1 MIAGVAAFYLSAHAA
16 EAPSPSSA
24 VPPPAATPN
33 ITAEFQKLN
42 PGQRGAIEKELS
54 KTGGA
59 LTPEAIE
66 TLRKKPE
73 FKGLKPEEIIKGRE
87 LLNKD
92 KEEPTG
98 KAQVKKEAKE
108 GREDGWQSL
117 FDRYFASDPDANLT
131 ARLKPF
137 GYELFTDSAL
147 TPPQD
152 LPVASDYMIGPGDEI
167 NVLLWGRINEQYLL
181 TVSRDGSIQ
190 FPNIG
195 PLSVA
200 GMTFDEMKRYI
211 SGQAKKIIGAE
222 INLTMG
228 RLRSIQVFVLG
239 EVKKP
244 GAYSVSAM
252 ATLTNALMASGG
264 PTFIGSLRRVELKRT
279 SKTPAVMDFYDLLLK
294 GNKSK
299 DLRLQNGDVLFVPT
313 VGPLVGIAGNVRR
326 PAVYELKDSTTLSDA
341 FELAGGI
348 IPTAY
353 TQRIQVERVEKNEHR
368 IVVDVNA
375 KDSDALKNF
384 ILLDADLVKV
394 TSIVD
399 NDVNAV
405 YLYGNVKRPGKYELK
420 GNMRLKDIL
429 KDETTLLPET
439 HLEYGLI
446 KRPTPPVYE
455 TRLIPFNLGR
465 LLFEGSEAD
474 NIELKPR
481 DSVYI
486 FSKWFFKEK
495 PAVVIEG
502 EVRTAG
508 QYPFEQDLTIKDLV
522 LQAGGLTN
530 NAYHEEFE
538 LYRTDPSTKDATL
551 KRFMLSKAMDGDGA
565 HNIKL
570 QDMDRV
576 VVHSVWEFTPRPSL
590 SISGEVS
597 KKGQFP
603 YAANMT
609 VKDLIFAA
617 GGLLESAY
625 LGEAELT
632 SSSAKDGKAFSIESQ
647 LIDIKKAMAGDPEQ
661 NMLLKPYDN
670 IFIKRIPEWRETEY
684 VELNGEVQFP
694 GKYVIKKGE
703 RLSSIL
709 KRAGGFTA
717 NAYPEG
723 AAFTRKSL
731 KELQQKSLADIVS
744 RLEQELLS
752 RSIEAVETALTPE
765 AAQQEKTA
773 IEQKNA
779 LIKKL
784 KEATA
789 KGRLYIKLPGMEGL
803 ERSPY
808 DIELENG
815 DALTIPARPGSVTVL
830 GAVFN
835 PNSFVF
841 APKGDVSDYIEL
853 AGGLTRNADEDS
865 VYVLKADGSASS
877 AQQEG
882 WGFMSSKVNPGDT
895 VVVPEQYD
903 RTAWLREAKD
913 ITQILYQIAVT
924 AGVIIVAF

>member
-1 MIAGVAAFYLSAHAA
+1 MLFIMLAALSAFSLNARPAEASPQSGAVQQAAAAPNIAA
-16 EAPSPSSA
+16 E
-24 VPPPAATPN
+24 V
-33 ITAEFQKLN
+33 QRLN

-66 TLRKKPE
+66 ALRKSPE
-73 FKGLKPEEIIKGRE
+73 FKGLKPEEIIKGKQI
-87 LLNKD
+87 LD
-92 KEEPTG
+92 KVEPGAEE
-98 KAQVKKEAKE
+98 KKQAKE
-108 GREDGWQSL
+108 PQEDRWQSL
-117 FDRYFASDPDANLT
+117 FDRYFSASPDAGLT
-131 ARLKPF
+131 ERLKPF
-137 GYELFTDSAL
+137 GYDLFVETAL

-167 NVLLWGRINEQYLL
+167 NVLLWGRINEQYVL
-181 TVSRDGSIQ
+181 TVNRDGSIQ

-200 GMTFDEMKRYI
+200 GMTFDETKRYI

-279 SKTPAVMDFYDLLLK
+279 NKTTTVMDFYDLLLK
-294 GNKSK
+294 GNKSR
-299 DLRLQNGDVLFVPT
+299 DLRLQNGDVIFVPT
-313 VGPLVGIAGNVRR
+313 VGPLVGIAGNAKR
-326 PAVYELKDSTTLSDA
+326 PAVYELREATTLSDA

-353 TQRIQVERVEKNEHR
+353 MQRIQVERVEKNERR
-368 IVVDVNA
+368 IVIDVNA
-375 KDSDALKNF
+375 KDAETLKNF

-399 NDVNAV
+399 KDVNAV
-405 YLYGNVKRPGKYELK
+405 YVYGNVKRPGKYELK
-420 GNMRLKDIL
+420 AGMRLKDIL
-429 KDETTLLPET
+429 KDETALLPET
-439 HLEYGLI
+439 HLEYALI
-446 KRPTPPVYE
+446 KRPAPPVYE

-465 LLFEGSEAD
+465 LLFEGSKSD
-474 NIELKPR
+474 DIELKPQ

-495 PAVVIEG
+495 PYVVVEG
-502 EVRTAG
+502 EVRTSG
-508 QYPFEQDLTIKDLV
+508 QYPFEQNLTVKDLV

-530 NAYHEEFE
+530 NAYLDEFE
-538 LYRTDPSTKDATL
+538 VYRTNPSTREATL
-551 KRFMLSKAMDGDGA
+551 KRFSLSKAMEGDSA
-565 HNIKL
+565 HNLEL
-570 QDMDRV
+570 QAMDRV
-576 VVHSVWEFTPRPSL
+576 VVHSVWEFTPRQSL
-590 SISGEVS
+590 SIYGEVS

-603 YAANMT
+603 YASNMT
-609 VKDLIFAA
+609 VSDLIFAA

-625 LGEAELT
+625 PGEAELT
-632 SSSAKDGKAFSIESQ
+632 SAVIKDGKVFSIETRV
-647 LIDIKKAMAGDPEQ
+647 IDIKEALGGDPAQ
-661 NMLLKPYDN
+661 NILLKPYDSL
-670 IFIKRIPEWRETEY
+670 FVKKIPDWRETEH
-684 VELNGEVQFP
+684 VVLLGEVKFP
-694 GKYVIKKGE
+694 GNYTIKRGE
-703 RLSSIL
+703 RLSSVL
-709 KRAGGFTA
+709 KRAGGLA
-717 NAYPEG
+717 PNAYAEG
-723 AAFTRKSL
+723 VLFTRKSL
-731 KELQQKSLADIVS
+731 KELQQKSLEDVVS

-752 RSIEAVETALTPE
+752 RSIESVETALTPE
-765 AAQQEKTA
+765 AAMQEKTA

-789 KGRLYIKLPGMEGL
+789 KGRLYIKISDIERL
-803 ERSPY
+803 ERSSY
-808 DIELENG
+808 DIELEHL
-815 DALTIPARPGSVTVL
+815 DAITIPARPGSVTVL
-830 GAVFN
+830 GSVFN

-841 APKGDVSDYIEL
+841 APKGDASDYIDL
-853 AGGLTRNADEDS
+853 AGGLTRNADEGS
-865 VYVLKADGSASS
+865 IYILKADGSALS
-877 AQQEG
+877 ARQEG
-882 WGFMSSKVNPGDT
+882 WGFMSTRLNPGDT
-895 VVVPEQYD
+895 IVVPEQYEK
-903 RTAWLREAKD
+903 TAWLREAKD